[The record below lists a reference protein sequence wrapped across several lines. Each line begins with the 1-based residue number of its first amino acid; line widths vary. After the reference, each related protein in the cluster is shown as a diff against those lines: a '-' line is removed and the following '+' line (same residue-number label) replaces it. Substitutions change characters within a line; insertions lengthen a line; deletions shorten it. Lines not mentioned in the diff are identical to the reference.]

1 MSDSNK
7 KILLVLLGIL
17 FIAGAVFLVA
27 RPKNEKIKGLKAEI
41 SELQARYDDL
51 CEKEKHKDEY
61 LQDIADFNAHFEDVI
76 SKYASDLDQENTVQF
91 LKSVEEDNDFVNLSI
106 SLPRETDYYIL
117 GQGAV
122 EGEGQEIEP
131 DAYAVTSD
139 IYNIS
144 FTGSYEGVKS
154 YLDYILNYKYR
165 MAVESINISFAED
178 AEAPIAECTGSVTL
192 DAYAVKHP
200 DRKHDVP
207 SVNVEEGKD
216 NIFATEGENISA
228 GAGSSTHDADKGE
241 SIVSDHTLVI
251 LLNNSDNDSMSGI
264 IAASNE
270 SNESTYVTSNENKV
284 EDLVLSLK
292 EEDGKNY
299 LTYSIG
305 SKSNKVEVTST
316 DVTVYVK
323 SSDRVDDNDKNG
335 VNVKIENETSLAV
348 YFKVAGDDSSNPRF
362 KIGQKAGVVKEY

>member
-1 MSDSNK
+1 MQLN
-7 KILLVLLGIL
+7 IQI
-17 FIAGAVFLVA
+17 
-27 RPKNEKIKGLKAEI
+27 
-41 SELQARYDDL
+41 
-51 CEKEKHKDEY
+51 
-61 LQDIADFNAHFEDVI
+61 
-76 SKYASDLDQENTVQF
+76 EN
-91 LKSVEEDNDFVNLSI
+91 
-106 SLPRETDYYIL
+106 
-117 GQGAV
+117 
-122 EGEGQEIEP
+122 
-131 DAYAVTSD
+131 
-139 IYNIS
+139 
-144 FTGSYEGVKS
+144 
-154 YLDYILNYKYR
+154 
-165 MAVESINISFAED
+165 M
-178 AEAPIAECTGSVTL
+178 
-192 DAYAVKHP
+192 
-200 DRKHDVP
+200 
-207 SVNVEEGKD
+207 
-216 NIFATEGENISA
+216 ISA

-292 EEDGKNY
+292 EEDGKNN

-305 SKSNKVEVTST
+305 SKINKVEVTST